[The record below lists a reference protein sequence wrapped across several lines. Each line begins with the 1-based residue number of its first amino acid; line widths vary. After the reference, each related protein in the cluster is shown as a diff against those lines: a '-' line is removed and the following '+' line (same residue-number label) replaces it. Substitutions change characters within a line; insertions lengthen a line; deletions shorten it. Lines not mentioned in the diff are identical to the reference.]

1 MLYYQIILL
10 ICSSFLLP
18 KSILSPKCISPVP
31 QSLSP
36 EVNLCLYPHSAET
49 ETHIYFSSRIAET
62 FDLLGF
68 SRQKADCFH
77 MRRKLFLILNS
88 EIIAFCEKIYAP
100 FMGVSFYPGNSII
113 KIIVLPTSLHKHISL
128 IPLYSYHTNS
138 GIYYS

>member
-18 KSILSPKCISPVP
+18 KSILSPKCISPIP

-49 ETHIYFSSRIAET
+49 ETHIYFIPKMAKS
-62 FDLLGF
+62 FDLLCF

-77 MRRKLFLILNS
+77 MLCHWKQVHSHHLFNLISPLFKHPEVTRKRVRTAGNIDDFLRCQLRD
-88 EIIAFCEKIYAP
+88 AA
-100 FMGVSFYPGNSII
+100 
-113 KIIVLPTSLHKHISL
+113 
-128 IPLYSYHTNS
+128 
-138 GIYYS
+138 